1 MQTINRL
8 LGITENTITS
18 ITVGDMLKYI
28 MKYLLHITGKWSIKL
43 PVNFYY
49 KKKKLSLRTNLTY
62 KPS

>member
-49 KKKKLSLRTNLTY
+49 KKKNY
-62 KPS
+62 H

>member
-28 MKYLLHITGKWSIKL
+28 MKYLLHITGK
-43 PVNFYY
+43 
-49 KKKKLSLRTNLTY
+49 
-62 KPS
+62 